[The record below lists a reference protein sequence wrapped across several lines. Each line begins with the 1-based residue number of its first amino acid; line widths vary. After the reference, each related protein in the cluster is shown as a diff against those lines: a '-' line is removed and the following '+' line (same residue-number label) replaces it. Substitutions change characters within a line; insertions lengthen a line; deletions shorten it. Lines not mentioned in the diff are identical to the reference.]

1 MGKGLSNKQVA
12 QLINISSN
20 LQKSIGFPVD
30 NDVVF
35 IVLVRICR
43 DYISPSLYPLIQ
55 GEARD
60 KWFLDRLARY
70 RLRYFGQI

>member
-43 DYISPSLYPLIQ
+43 DYISPSYIL
-55 GEARD
+55 
-60 KWFLDRLARY
+60 
-70 RLRYFGQI
+70 